1 MSEVGKLVQLV
12 DGHPLLYTVEE
23 AAGVLRIGRTLAYAL
38 ARRYET
44 SGGRDGLPV
53 VRLGN
58 CLRVPHW
65 ALMELACNGRVVT
78 LSELDHGRPR
88 ERVEPNAVRRVARP
102 SCASSVD
109 RASQR
114 LASPRPSLR
123 RSVESPDLAALVS
136 SVRSSSSSC
145 SRPELSSR
153 VPAAQSSIRSSKSV
167 QTSAQR
173 VGGGVVVG
181 RCCG

>member
-1 MSEVGKLVQLV
+1 MSEVGKLVQTIAR
-12 DGHPLLYTVEE
+12 DPLLYTVEE

-78 LSELDHGRPR
+78 LSELNRGRPS
-88 ERVEPNAVRRVARP
+88 ERSRRTPARNRPTDVRI
-102 SCASSVD
+102 
-109 RASQR
+109 
-114 LASPRPSLR
+114 
-123 RSVESPDLAALVS
+123 
-136 SVRSSSSSC
+136 VR
-145 SRPELSSR
+145 
-153 VPAAQSSIRSSKSV
+153 RSSKSATRGS
-167 QTSAQR
+167 TSQSAKASR
-173 VGGGVVVG
+173 VTGSRRSRQLRSVEQLALLPDG
-181 RCCG
+181 